1 VRIGDDRYELYHANA
16 FAARAPVVAT
26 HTKKWQETGRE
37 CERVHIGF
45 CDRMFPSTLEITWG
59 KCTMKCDYDGF
70 KIESFEIGK
79 GLWHARIRRADLLP
93 VVIDGVLFSS
103 LEVGF
108 AWSDPDAAIADA
120 KGRIDHFNLKQYVTA
135 APMPETELPIAS

>member
-1 VRIGDDRYELYHANA
+1 
-16 FAARAPVVAT
+16 
-26 HTKKWQETGRE
+26 
-37 CERVHIGF
+37 
-45 CDRMFPSTLEITWG
+45 MFPSTPEINWG

-79 GLWHARIRRADLLP
+79 GLWHARIRRADLRP
-93 VVIDGVLFSS
+93 VVIDGVLFSA

-120 KGRIDHFNLKQYVTA
+120 ITQIEQLNLKQYPTEGQE
-135 APMPETELPIAS
+135 PQTELPIAS